1 MLLLSVMEYG
11 MMKAN
16 KKFKMWYLAGAG
28 SMHKHR
34 QSFYTCY
41 AESKDGKHWEKVNMD
56 IVPGTNI
63 VDTCDRDAATVWLDK
78 MCPEPEKRFKF
89 FNVEKHSG
97 GWKIILKIFKRWYSL
112 VGRSCAIRTGGGS
125 YHCFL

>member
-16 KKFKMWYLAGAG
+16 KNLKCGIWLVPDLCTNIVKA
-28 SMHKHR
+28 
-34 QSFYTCY
+34 FYTCY

-78 MCPEPEKRFKF
+78 NVSRTRKNVSKL

-97 GWKIILKIFKRWYSL
+97 GWKIF
-112 VGRSCAIRTGGGS
+112 
-125 YHCFL
+125 